1 MLNLGDQAVSLRLDV
16 LADLSIVLFQ
26 IILPLIDGTLDLSD
40 VVLAG
45 PHLLVDDLDY
55 TFLDLNQRYE
65 RMTCVDVRDNALRA
79 EHRD

>member
-1 MLNLGDQAVSLRLDV
+1 MLNLGNQAVSLRLDV
-16 LADLSIVLFQ
+16 LSDLFIVLLQ
-26 IILPLIDGTLDLSD
+26 VILPLVYGTLDLSD

-65 RMTCVDVRDNALRA
+65 SMTGVDVRDNALRA